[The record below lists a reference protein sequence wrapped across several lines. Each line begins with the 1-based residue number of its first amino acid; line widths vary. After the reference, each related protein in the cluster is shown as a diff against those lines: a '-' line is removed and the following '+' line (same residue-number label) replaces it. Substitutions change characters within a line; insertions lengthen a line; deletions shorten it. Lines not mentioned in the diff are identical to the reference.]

1 MPTPLSI
8 TFFSEI
14 LADCTAVPN
23 ALLSRYR
30 QLGLT
35 AEELLFLL
43 RIIQVTGSWGNFQI
57 DDLQGGFDYMPDEI
71 NKRAKSLIKKGF
83 ITVSSDKKGYYNLD
97 GLAMATFELWTDDK
111 RQNGVTYYQPKRM
124 QEDLAKEA
132 PADGFKELYCSFE
145 KEFGRGLS
153 PIESEKLNHWLTVDK
168 FVPEL
173 ICEALTR
180 AVLQRKATFSYVNG
194 ILNRWQA
201 AGYKSVADVE
211 EGDKRTQRTSSTAK
225 KEKESSLMKKGR
237 FANVYED
244 MKKA

>member
-1 MPTPLSI
+1 MSTPLSI

-23 ALLSRYR
+23 VLISRYC

-57 DDLQGGFDYMPDEI
+57 DDLQGSFNYQPDDLT
-71 NKRAKSLIKKGF
+71 KRAKALVKKGF
-83 ITVSSDKKGYYNLD
+83 ITKSDDKSGYYNLD
-97 GLAMATFELWTDDK
+97 GLAMATFELWTDEK
-111 RQNGVTYYQPKRM
+111 RQNGVIYYQPKKM
-124 QEDLAKEA
+124 QDDLVKEA
-132 PADGFKELYCSFE
+132 FTDGFKELYCSFE

-173 ICEALTR
+173 ISEALTR

-194 ILNRWQA
+194 ILNRWHA
-201 AGYKSVADVE
+201 AGYKSVADVV
-211 EGDKRTQRTSSTAK
+211 EGDKKSARPSNAGK
-225 KEKESSLMKKGR
+225 KERESNLMKKGR
-237 FANVYED
+237 FANIYDD